1 MTSYRVDYDSLA
13 PTYNRRFSKP
23 DGGVGAALL
32 ALVQKV
38 QPECLLEVGCGT
50 GHWLAQIGTLVPM
63 CCGLDLSAGMLHQ
76 AQRQGAALRLT
87 RGRATCLPF
96 ADGLFDLIFCVNA
109 LHHFGDPAR
118 FIAEAARLL
127 RPGGMLAVV
136 GSGPHGCRDS
146 WYVYDYFA
154 GVYESDLARFPTWE
168 AVRGWMAASGLR
180 DLESGEVEHIS
191 SVWQG
196 WEVLAD
202 PFLEKHSCSQLAL
215 LTEEAYTAGRRRIE
229 AALADAEAKG
239 ETPVF
244 RSDISLL
251 MLSGRK
257 PD

>member
-13 PTYNRRFSKP
+13 ATYNRRFSKP

-32 ALVQKV
+32 AVVQKV
-38 QPECLLEVGCGT
+38 QPERLLEVGCGT
-50 GHWLAQIGTLVPM
+50 GHWLALLGALGPL
-63 CCGLDLSAGMLHQ
+63 CCGLDLSVGMLRQ
-76 AQRQGAALRLT
+76 ARQHDAALRLA
-87 RGRATCLPF
+87 RGRATCLPC

-109 LHHFGDPAR
+109 SHHFGNPSR
-118 FIAEAARLL
+118 FIAEAVRLL
-127 RPGGMLAVV
+127 RPGGTLAVV

-154 GVYESDLARFPTWE
+154 GVYESDLARFPTWQ
-168 AVRGWMAASGLR
+168 AVRGWMEASGLQ

-191 SVWQG
+191 SVWHG
-196 WEVLAD
+196 REVLGD

-215 LTEEAYTAGRRRIE
+215 LTEEAYAAGRRRIE
-229 AALADAEAKG
+229 AALAEAEAKG
-239 ETPVF
+239 ETLTF